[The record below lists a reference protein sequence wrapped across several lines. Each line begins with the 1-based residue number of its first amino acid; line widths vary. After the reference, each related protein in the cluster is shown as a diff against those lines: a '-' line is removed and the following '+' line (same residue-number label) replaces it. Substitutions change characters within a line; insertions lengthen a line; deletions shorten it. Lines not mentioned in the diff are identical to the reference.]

1 MPFLSQE
8 IIEEVNIAGYRLD
21 NSKLN
26 KIGNIRITPLKSL
39 AIVFFVLAL
48 LLPQAVSRISD
59 FSLYLKSFSA
69 MKEIARAAEVSGQ
82 EKEIVSGGA
91 EQKKAEAPKKKLT
104 LADIWPG
111 EFNSGVNPSN
121 ITPLAE
127 TVLGESEET
136 VNGRADFS
144 DIWPEEKENK
154 AGLPRRLVIPSIKVS
169 AAIQSVGLGQNE
181 EMDVPN
187 NFQDVGWFNLGSR
200 PGERGSA
207 VVAGHLNNDYGAAG
221 VFWHLNKLKA
231 GDDIYIIDEKGK
243 SLHFKV
249 SGKKV
254 YSADSSVEEIF
265 GKSDKI
271 RLNLI
276 TCSGVWDEK
285 TQNYNNRLVVSADLA
300 AE

>member
-1 MPFLSQE
+1 MSFLFQE
-8 IIEEVNIAGYRLD
+8 TIEEVNIAGYRLD

-59 FSLYLKSFSA
+59 LSLYLKSFSA
-69 MKEIARAAEVSGQ
+69 TKEIARAAEVSGR
-82 EKEIVSGGA
+82 EKESVSGDT

-111 EFNSGVNPSN
+111 EFNSGAKPSKVM
-121 ITPLAE
+121 PLAE
-127 TVLGESEET
+127 TVFGESEKT
-136 VNGRADFS
+136 ASRRADFA
-144 DIWPEEKENK
+144 DIWPEEKGEET
-154 AGLPRRLVIPSIKVS
+154 GLPRRLVIPSIKVS

-187 NFQDVGWFNLGSR
+187 NFQDVGWFNLGAR

-207 VVAGHLNNDYGAAG
+207 VIAGHLNNDYGAAG
-221 VFWHLNKLKA
+221 VFWHLNKLKT
-231 GDDIYIIDEKGK
+231 GDDIYITDEKGK

-265 GKSDKI
+265 GKSDNI

-285 TQNYNNRLVVSADLA
+285 TQNYNNRLVVSAELA
-300 AE
+300 VE